1 MLDFQEIK
9 ELSFVTLV
17 LDEMIMLDNGMLIS
31 KENVC
36 EFINNFYDT

>member
-36 EFINNFYDT
+36 EFINNFYDA

>member
-1 MLDFQEIK
+1 MLNFQEIK
-9 ELSFVTLV
+9 ELSFVTFV

-36 EFINNFYDT
+36 EFINNVYDT